1 MRSVL
6 FLFIVL
12 LRRDVWRYPQS
23 YKKNCNVKSLRIF
36 KSSSNT
42 IAGVCFVFVFFCRN
56 IFKEKLFAYSG
67 MYSTVTGW
75 KAIFAFES
83 IICMYWLSDLENFYF
98 FSKARWTRGLSI
110 KSSGVCESV
119 TDNFQL
125 LKCQNQSFHFFFLL
139 KDSLIWQMCNKGS

>member
-42 IAGVCFVFVFFCRN
+42 IAGVCFVFGFFSFK
-56 IFKEKLFAYSG
+56 IFLQKLFAYSG

-110 KSSGVCESV
+110 KSSGVWISYRQFSIIKVSEPK
-119 TDNFQL
+119 FP
-125 LKCQNQSFHFFFLL
+125 FFFLL

>member
-23 YKKNCNVKSLRIF
+23 YKKNYNVKSLRIF

-110 KSSGVCESV
+110 KSSGVWISYRQFSIIKVSEPK
-119 TDNFQL
+119 FP
-125 LKCQNQSFHFFFLL
+125 FFFLL

>member
-56 IFKEKLFAYSG
+56 ILKEKLFAYSG

-110 KSSGVCESV
+110 KSSGVWISYRQFSIIKVSEPK
-119 TDNFQL
+119 FP
-125 LKCQNQSFHFFFLL
+125 FFFLL